1 MQLCV
6 LPFLVSAAIPCES
19 VFYVRV
25 AVHTEHS
32 EVSLLSGYWILRRLQ
47 ASSVIKKKPAVIRQ
61 GRVTNL
67 F

>member
-25 AVHTEHS
+25 AVHTEQS
-32 EVSLLSGYWILRRLQ
+32 EVSLLRAY
-47 ASSVIKKKPAVIRQ
+47 
-61 GRVTNL
+61 
-67 F
+67 